1 MAAAPAT
8 NTATAR
14 LTAPHRIVIIEIKVI
29 EPCLLRIAVPFN
41 ALGAR
46 GRFSLYPTLRPYAQH
61 LN

>member
-1 MAAAPAT
+1 
-8 NTATAR
+8 
-14 LTAPHRIVIIEIKVI
+14 VI